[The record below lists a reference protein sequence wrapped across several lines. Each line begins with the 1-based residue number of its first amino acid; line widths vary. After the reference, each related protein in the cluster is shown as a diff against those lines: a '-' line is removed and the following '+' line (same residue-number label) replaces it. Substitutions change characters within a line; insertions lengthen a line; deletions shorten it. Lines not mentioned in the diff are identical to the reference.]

1 MEESKNYTGGSM
13 NKSFEKQTLN
23 GTYKIRYVVQDRNLE
38 QVVAEIYAPE
48 HIGFMEMLY
57 GRIDSTGIPP
67 TTPSYTEI
75 IKDFQNIV
83 SEIAVE
89 ENVTVE
95 YKIIKRPVDYGN

>member
-1 MEESKNYTGGSM
+1 MEE
-13 NKSFEKQTLN
+13 KSLPEGYIHKEFEKQTLN
-23 GTYKIRYVVQDRNLE
+23 GTFKGYYNIISSNLE
-38 QVVAEIYAPE
+38 QVVVTFYNPERLGILVMLNGTINAE
-48 HIGFMEMLY
+48 
-57 GRIDSTGIPP
+57 DIPP